1 MRTNIALIGFMGAG
15 KTTVAKI
22 LAGKLGKKLVELDSL
37 IELKAGKSIPGIFR
51 QDGEIAFREL
61 EIETTREVA
70 TGNNQVIACGGGIVL
85 NKINIDRLKERA
97 VVVYLIAS
105 PDAIPDA
112 ILQRIGADNTARPL
126 LAKGDKALTI
136 RQMLEFRQPFYE
148 RAADIK
154 IDTSGLDITT
164 AAETIIARLEEYE
177 SLD

>member
-1 MRTNIALIGFMGAG
+1 MKTNIALIGFMGAG
-15 KTTVAKI
+15 KTAVAKI
-22 LAGKLGKKLVELDSL
+22 LADKLSKKLVELDGL
-37 IELKAGKSIPGIFR
+37 IELKAGKSIPDIFR

-61 EIETTREVA
+61 EIETTRKVA
-70 TGNNQVIACGGGIVL
+70 EGNNQVIACGGGIVL

-97 VVVYLIAS
+97 VVVYLTAS
-105 PDAIPDA
+105 PDA
-112 ILQRIGADNTARPL
+112 ILQRIGADTTARPL

-154 IDTSGLDITT
+154 IDTSGLDITA

-177 SLD
+177 SFD